1 MIYFNIRV
9 LPIIFVK
16 NLFSKTEDIWSEV
29 ALKFEMEIL
38 RRLKKHTFECLS
50 EINRKYNLK
59 KHRQSFIYNDQ

>member
-29 ALKFEMEIL
+29 ALKFEIEIL
-38 RRLKKHTFECLS
+38 RRV
-50 EINRKYNLK
+50 
-59 KHRQSFIYNDQ
+59 